1 VKLRFRAAGRLPV
14 PAFLALFFVSC
25 ATAPKIAEPPAGG
38 ADFSVLPPGARVY
51 LWADVKETRPLLE
64 TLSIGGLDGRDAA
77 EILDRTDT
85 AAAAFYPEEA
95 GRRFFLAGW
104 GSYPSWRAGV
114 SMAFSR
120 DWKKLK
126 SETGKRYWYSKSRGI
141 GAAIGAK
148 LAYAAE
154 GDPFAAAGGGPVISP
169 DGFEEFRK
177 ACVLAGWIPAPRE
190 PVNRF
195 LADMEIPLQ
204 IPAEDFF
211 FGIAGAEG
219 GNEGWELLFRVRT
232 PSASQARALLTLFS
246 LARMFAVNSA
256 VEDIGVPQGPDDGL
270 GGLLPALFANLPV
283 QEDKDVVLKSAVMD
297 AEKTALLFKTFSVY
311 FNQ

>member
-1 VKLRFRAAGRLPV
+1 VKLRLGLVQRLPV
-14 PAFLALFFVSC
+14 PAFLVLFFVSC
-25 ATAPKIAEPPAGG
+25 ATAPKIVEPPFEG

-51 LWADVKETRPLLE
+51 LWAGVKEARPLLE
-64 TLSIGGLDGRDAA
+64 VLSIGGLDGRDAA

-85 AAAAFYPEEA
+85 AAAAFYPAET

-104 GSYPSWRAGV
+104 GSYPSWRAGL

-126 SETGKRYWYSKSRGI
+126 SETGKRYWYSQSRGI
-141 GAAIGAK
+141 GAAVGSK

-154 GDPFAAAGGGPVISP
+154 GDPFAAPDGDPVKSP
-169 DGFEEFRK
+169 RGFEEFRK
-177 ACVLAGWIPAPRE
+177 GCALAGWIPAPHE

-195 LADMEIPLQ
+195 LAVMEVPLQ

-211 FGIAGAEG
+211 FGIAGVEG
-219 GNEGWELLFRVRT
+219 GNEGWELRFRVRT
-232 PSASQARALLTLFS
+232 PSASQARALVTLFS

-256 VEDIGVPQGPDDGL
+256 SENIGIPQGPDETGL
-270 GGLLPALFANLPV
+270 RGLLPALFANLPV
-283 QEDKDVVLKSAVMD
+283 QDGADITLRSAPVRT
-297 AEKTALLFKTFSVY
+297 EEFSLLFSFFSVY
-311 FNQ
+311 FI